1 MANAA
6 LLVTKKQGGAFRGFT
21 DNVECAARG
30 GWPAHLYEHGHHQDH
45 GNQCCG
51 DPKEKLFASI

>member
-30 GWPAHLYEHGHHQDH
+30 GWPAHLYEHGYH
-45 GNQCCG
+45 
-51 DPKEKLFASI
+51 